1 MIFPKRTDLN
11 QKKIVTALRK
21 KLNCSVY
28 VTHDQHNGFPD
39 IVVGFKGKNFLFEI
53 KKSEKCKLT
62 KHQVVFHQ
70 KWTGQINTVISFEE
84 ILKIIEKNN

>member
-39 IVVGFKGKNFLFEI
+39 IVVGFKGKIF
-53 KKSEKCKLT
+53 C
-62 KHQVVFHQ
+62 
-70 KWTGQINTVISFEE
+70 
-84 ILKIIEKNN
+84 LK